1 MKIILVIFVVL
12 GVSKSLPDSNGNQKG
27 HGYLQSDI
35 DEEHKMSTDDLKQH
49 MRRNLQ
55 NLKDEKQKTMLEN
68 DLKNI
73 PDNKLREQIKH
84 MDEIRNTG
92 KTADFEDMSIE
103 EMRQRLLTYLE
114 IFKDQEKKTIAQ
126 QKLQSMS
133 DNEIKERMKGMM
145 VAVKERRKRSKGMYV
160 LFIL

>member
-12 GVSKSLPDSNGNQKG
+12 EVSKSLPDSNGNQKG

-35 DEEHKMSTDDLKQH
+35 DEEHKMSTDDLRQH

-55 NLKDEKQKTMLEN
+55 NLKDEKQKAMLEN
-68 DLKNI
+68 DLKNV
-73 PDNKLREQIKH
+73 PDNKPRDQMKH

-92 KTADFEDMSIE
+92 KTPDFEDMSIE
-103 EMRQRLLTYLE
+103 EMRQRLMTYLE

-160 LFIL
+160 LFIM